1 MISSSAGMSAESIKL
16 WMETRAVWSCR
27 ISLRSSDPEA
37 RLLLAVL
44 DDAACWAVAVDERR
58 MVAMAPRRMDGS
70 DDSDLIMLLL
80 IDGESGG
87 D

>member
-1 MISSSAGMSAESIKL
+1 MSAESIKL

-37 RLLLAVL
+37 RLLLTAVL

-58 MVAMAPRRMDGS
+58 MVTMAPRRMDGS

-80 IDGESGG
+80 IGGGSGG